1 MQHYGKFYIGGQWVA
16 PAHPAS
22 AHLINPATEAPFAT
36 VALGTP
42 EDVDLAVQ
50 AASAAFPAFSQTTPA
65 ERIALLE
72 RVIGVYE
79 SRESELMEGVTLEL
93 GAPCS
98 LRDHTRGSLGLLRDA
113 VTLLKEYPF
122 ETRMGKATIRRE
134 PIGVCGLIAAW
145 NYPVQMVMLKLASAL
160 AAGCTVVCKP
170 SEFTPVS
177 AIRLAEILHEAEVPP
192 GVFNLV
198 IGDGPTV
205 GNAICRHPGVSMV
218 SFTGSTRS
226 GILVAQ
232 AAAATVK
239 RVCQE
244 LGGKSA
250 NVVLPDADLRAAA
263 RWNVQRSFF
272 NSGQSCHS
280 PSRMLVHESQ
290 KEEMVALLR
299 EEAGKARIGDP
310 LDPQTTLGP
319 VVNGL
324 QYERIQRLIQSG
336 IEEGAQLVCGGP
348 GRPEGM
354 DKGYYVRP
362 TIFHDVKPEMTIA
375 RQEIFGPV
383 LSVLTYTS
391 DDDAIAIA
399 NGTDYGLGGYVFSGD
414 PERGRRVCEQLQ
426 AGRIFFNG
434 DPGDM
439 VAPMGGYKQSGNGR
453 ELGAFGLEEYLE
465 VKAVFGLPS
474 SGGASRL

>member
-1 MQHYGKFYIGGQWVA
+1 MRHYGKFYIGGQWVE
-16 PAHPAS
+16 PAQPTV
-22 AHLINPATEAPFAT
+22 AHLINPATETTFAT
-36 VALGTP
+36 VALGTA
-42 EDVDLAVQ
+42 EDVDRAVQ
-50 AASAAFPAFSQTTPA
+50 AARQAFPAFSRTSPA
-65 ERIALLE
+65 ERVAMIE
-72 RVIGVYE
+72 RIIEVYE
-79 SRESELMEGVTLEL
+79 SREAELMAGVTLEL
-93 GAPCS
+93 GAPCG

-113 VTLLKEYPF
+113 VKLLKEYPF
-122 ETRMGKATIRRE
+122 ETRMGNATIRRE

-160 AAGCTVVCKP
+160 AAGCTVVVKP

-177 AIRLAEILHEAEVPP
+177 AIRLAEILHDAGVPP

-205 GNAICRHPGVSMV
+205 GNAICRHPGVAMV

-226 GILVAQ
+226 GILVAE

-280 PSRMLVHESQ
+280 PSRMLVHEGQ
-290 KEEMVALLR
+290 KDAMVALLR
-299 EEAGKARIGDP
+299 EEATRARIGDP
-310 LDPQTTLGP
+310 QDPATTLGP

-336 IEEGAQLVCGGP
+336 IDEGAQIVCGGP
-348 GRPEGM
+348 GRPHGM
-354 DKGYYVRP
+354 DRGYFVQP
-362 TIFHDVKPEMTIA
+362 TIFSDVTPEMTIA

-383 LSVLTYTS
+383 LSVLTYAT
-391 DDDAIAIA
+391 DEEAIAIA

-414 PERGRRVCEQLQ
+414 SARGRNVCEQLQ
-426 AGRIFFNG
+426 VGRVFFNG

-465 VKAVFGLPS
+465 VKAMFGLAWP
-474 SGGASRL
+474 GATSRR